1 MMVLG
6 FMAVSFLII
15 SGVLYSTS
23 NAALQ
28 TDRHQRYYA
37 AQEAATA
44 AAELVVAGMVAN
56 VQAGVAISVPSE
68 PRPEVGHGSV
78 AVRVGGLSSSPFRSK
93 ARISRGP
100 G

>member
-1 MMVLG
+1 MNLSMARRKTVESGFALMMVLG

-37 AQEAATA
+37 TQEAATA
-44 AAELVVAGMVAN
+44 AAELVVAGMVTN
-56 VQAGVAISVPSE
+56 VQAGGRLGA
-68 PRPEVGHGSV
+68 
-78 AVRVGGLSSSPFRSK
+78 FRNK
-93 ARISRGP
+93 T
-100 G
+100 